1 MIGAG
6 SPILDLFPMT
16 GEDAARSFFKVYR
29 DLERGAT
36 TARIGGLLV
45 LSQVVGVSAAVAFPS
60 VARRWGELRAVVIS
74 CAGISIALLPLI
86 LVSHCAM
93 AALGLAGVS
102 AAGAI
107 LHIAPVYSQKLVAGE
122 WRSAI
127 SGSLAMTSEF
137 RVAATS
143 LGGGLVRSLYGYRP
157 PASSR
162 CTASA
167 KRVSCCTL
175 PKSGSVASA
184 RLSVVSSPSSR

>member
-6 SPILDLFPMT
+6 SPILDLFTMT
-16 GEDAARSFFKVYR
+16 GEDAARSSIKVYL

-36 TARIGGLLV
+36 MAWIGALLA

-60 VARRWGELRAVVIS
+60 VARRWGELRAVVIN

-107 LHIAPVYSQKLVAGE
+107 LHTAPVYSQKLVAGE

-127 SGSLAMTSEF
+127 SGSMNRKSEF

-143 LGGGLVRSLYGYRP
+143 LGGGLVRSLYG
-157 PASSR
+157 
-162 CTASA
+162 
-167 KRVSCCTL
+167 
-175 PKSGSVASA
+175 
-184 RLSVVSSPSSR
+184 